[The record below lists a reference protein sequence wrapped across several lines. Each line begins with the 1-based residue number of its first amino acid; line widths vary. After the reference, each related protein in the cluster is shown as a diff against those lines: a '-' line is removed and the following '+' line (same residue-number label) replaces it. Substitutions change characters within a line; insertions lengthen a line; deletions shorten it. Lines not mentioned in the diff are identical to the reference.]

1 MSKDTLNLGKKIQ
14 VFNRN
19 IFYYFSYPLVL
30 ETLIMN
36 LNKVSAGILV
46 MVSLAI
52 TALPASAS
60 PYRTSNNIGQ
70 RNKVVNVVKSRN
82 VVNVQRRNN
91 QNQFKKVCTTKR
103 VRVR

>member
-1 MSKDTLNLGKKIQ
+1 
-14 VFNRN
+14 
-19 IFYYFSYPLVL
+19 
-30 ETLIMN
+30 MN

-103 VRVR
+103 VRVRGRIRNVQQCKLVKVQVRRNRR